1 MTRQG
6 QGKEKKYRE
15 MRIDEVSAEV
25 KLAEVT
31 VTKAMPVRETL

>member
-6 QGKEKKYRE
+6 QGKEKQCKK

-25 KLAEVT
+25 RLAEVT
-31 VTKAMPVRETL
+31 AAKAMSVKEML